1 MKNYKKGLLT
11 LMVLSAM
18 SLMAAED
25 TFIHV
30 TTFDDEDGEN
40 LNQCSLREAIK
51 TAADNKAFGGCN
63 AGDTRLGQK
72 DRIQLKEGSYK
83 LKRELVPQSVIEIY
97 GAEPLDY
104 SKKHV
109 LTNTYPATT
118 AIKTTISGENQTR
131 ILNSSLSKYG
141 VSFKNL
147 TLANAVSTG
156 LGGAIYAGADI
167 NLSNVAIVNSRAA
180 QGGAIYL
187 DGNIALTIDH
197 GLIQGNQAGQGS
209 VLAMTC
215 LNNLLFT
222 KPNITIQNSSLVAN
236 GAANNQSMLD
246 LCGEA
251 SILLQTNTIAKNQ
264 ANSSTGAIIKNVSS
278 NATQANLSENSTLT
292 LLSNTIVENN
302 AASTLLYDQLGSKNI
317 SFNVLAYNSG
327 QSCRYAL
334 NNGNVTDA
342 KLNMSAIN
350 NALQLAAVTGQCNL
364 PKVAYESNV
373 SGTNTNIDVSNISMA
388 TLLTAYTEPNA
399 NTEYLPLYYPRNN
412 QTANDLVNL
421 GTVGCSDVDQ
431 RGFSRITDAT
441 LILNPSMKNTCDIGS
456 VELMRLTA
464 ADIINLKNLSYS
476 QMIADYQRAIDLY
489 QKRIDDKSTDAKYLT
504 QYQAEL
510 SAFKDLKSN
519 TEKYAKYRAIYIDPF
534 ALALPDEQWVNN
546 ESQVQA
552 LNAENYTINTQVL
565 GVGHYSGEGSNF
577 QFIGD
582 QDPKLK
588 CEWVPELKRIM
599 FYRLDDSISTIG
611 ESALCIYRITSK
623 ADTTKTTSGLLSAS
637 FTNIAPI
644 AKEDTYSL
652 QYGSSQKISLH
663 PLENDFDDDGPKG
676 SIAGLNKADFYR
688 NEAGQEL
695 AIRLDSLPS
704 AMMVDPSVPHGPC
717 PGSAMRDTCYSSD
730 LVVQVKNNYSPFDQ
744 ILEYTVFDAEG
755 LASNRAKIY
764 LNNTAKNTVTSGGG
778 GGSIGWWSLL
788 GLLGLGLYR
797 RHSQT
802 KKR

>member
-25 TFIHV
+25 TFIYV

-51 TAADNKAFGGCN
+51 TAADNKAYGGCN

-72 DRIQLKEGSYK
+72 DRIQLKAGTYK
-83 LKRELVPQSVIEIY
+83 LKRELVPQSVLEIY

-104 SKKHV
+104 SSKHV
-109 LTNTYPATT
+109 LTDTYPATI
-118 AIKTTISGENQTR
+118 ALKTTISGENQTR
-131 ILNSSLSKYG
+131 IFNSSLSKYG
-141 VSFKNL
+141 TSFKNVI
-147 TLANAVSTG
+147 LANGNSTG
-156 LGGAIYAGADI
+156 LGGAIYAGAGI
-167 NLSNVAIVNSRAA
+167 NLNNVAIVNSHAA

-187 DGNIALTIDH
+187 DGDISLNIDH
-197 GLIQGNQAGQGS
+197 GLIQANQAPQGS

-215 LNNLLFT
+215 QNNLLFT
-222 KPNITIQNSSLVAN
+222 KPTISIQNSSIVAN
-236 GAANNQSMLD
+236 GASNNASIID
-246 LCGEA
+246 ICGEA
-251 SILLQTNTIAKNQ
+251 STLLQTNTIAKNL
-264 ANSSTGAIIKNVSS
+264 ANNSTGAIIKSISS
-278 NATQANLSENSTLT
+278 STAQPNLSENSTLV

-317 SFNVLAYNSG
+317 SFNVLAYNAG

-334 NNGNVTDA
+334 NNGNVSDA
-342 KLNMSAIN
+342 KLDIVAMN
-350 NALQLAAVTGQCNL
+350 NALQLGAVTGQCNL
-364 PKVAYESNV
+364 PKIAYEGNT
-373 SGTNTNIDVSNISMA
+373 SGSNTNIDVSNISM
-388 TLLTAYTEPNA
+388 TSLLSAYTGPSA
-399 NTEYLPLYYPRNN
+399 STEYLPLYYPRDN
-412 QTANDLVNL
+412 QTASDLVNI
-421 GTVGCSDVDQ
+421 GAIGCSDVDQ

-476 QMIADYQRAIDLY
+476 QMIEDYQQAIDLY
-489 QKRIDDKSTDAKYLT
+489 QARIDDQTTDAKYLT

-510 SAFKDLKSN
+510 AAFKDLKSN

-552 LNAENYTINTQVL
+552 LNADNYNISTQVL
-565 GVGHYSGEGSNF
+565 GVGTYSGEGSSF

-582 QDPKLK
+582 QDSKLK

-599 FYRLDDSISTIG
+599 IYRLDDNLSTIG
-611 ESALCIYRITSK
+611 ENALCTYSLTSK
-623 ADTTKTTSGLLSAS
+623 SDVTKTTTGLLSAS
-637 FTNIAPI
+637 FANIAPI
-644 AKEDTYSL
+644 AKDDTYRL
-652 QYGSSQKISLH
+652 EYGTNQKISLH
-663 PLENDFDDDGPKG
+663 PLENDFDDDGPKA
-676 SIAGLNKADFYR
+676 SIAALNKADFYH

-704 AMMVDPSVPHGPC
+704 AMMVDPSVPNGPC
-717 PGSAMRDTCYSSD
+717 PGSAMRDTCYSSN
-730 LVVQVKNNYSPFDQ
+730 LIVQVKNNYSPFDQ
-744 ILEYTVFDAEG
+744 VMEYTAFDAEG

-778 GGSIGWWSLL
+778 GGSMGWL
-788 GLLGLGLYR
+788 GVFCLFGLAGYR
-797 RHSQT
+797 FLRRN
-802 KKR
+802 KKV